1 MTKNKAS
8 DDVEDRFLAAAA
20 ALFIEKGFDAT
31 TVREIA
37 KAAGMLPGSLH
48 YRYPTKS
55 GLLLALMRRG
65 MEADLACIR
74 AAVDSSNDPVERVRL
89 ALRARVRYLVSKDV
103 ARVVLFDWR
112 SLRGEALEEMIR
124 LRDGYEA
131 FWKNLLKE
139 AADTGRLRPDL
150 DLRLLRFLIFGTVN
164 WVALWYSPKRGGRT
178 PEEIADAFF
187 EFIAYGVLDE
197 GQARGE
203 VKEALRALPTLV
215 R

>member
-1 MTKNKAS
+1 MTKNRTS
-8 DDVEDRFLAAAA
+8 DEVEDRFLAVAA

-74 AAVDSSNDPVERVRL
+74 AAVASSNDPVERVRL
-89 ALRARVRYLVSKDV
+89 ALRARVRFLISKDV

-131 FWKNLLKE
+131 FWKGLLKE

-150 DLRLLRFLIFGTVN
+150 DLRMLRFLIFGTVN
-164 WVALWYSPKRGGRT
+164 WVALWYSPQRGGRS
-178 PEEIADAFF
+178 PEEIADAFW
-187 EFIAYGVLDE
+187 EFIAYGVLDVGE
-197 GQARGE
+197 GREAR
-203 VKEALRALPTLV
+203 EALRALPALA